1 MTHTP
6 GRTRGISLGRVFGG
20 RVVVQPSTLLMLVL
34 LAYMFSTRGGNELD
48 RRSFTEGLMLA
59 VLLFASVFVH
69 ELAHAATARRMGREV
84 HEVVLTLWG
93 GHTSFDGRNMTPAVS
108 GLTAIAGPVANVLL
122 AGVGLV
128 VSFVLD
134 VSVFELLGAGEIGY
148 LLLGYLVYANVV
160 LALFNSLPG
169 IPMDG
174 GRVLE
179 ALVWR
184 VTGDRLRGLIVAAWA
199 GRIIAI
205 GVVVVIVGLPL
216 TQGFA
221 PDVINLMVAALLF
234 FVLWPAASAAL
245 KGARTVSRRE
255 GVTASSLMVP
265 AVGINFDATVADA
278 AEQAEL
284 TGARE
289 VVVLAADDAPAG
301 HFPVALI
308 GAVPVEAR
316 TTTGLAA
323 VTMPLPR
330 GADVDAELTGD
341 ELISQLQEWWGRTDV
356 WVISDNGTV
365 VGVVQLAEV
374 MQALQ

>member
-1 MTHTP
+1 MTQTP
-6 GRTRGISLGRVFGG
+6 RRTRGISLGRVFGG
-20 RVVVQPSTLLMLVL
+20 RIVVQPSTLLMLVL
-34 LAYMFSTRGGNELD
+34 LAYLFSTRGGNELD

-59 VLLFASVFVH
+59 VLLFTSVFVH

-128 VSFVLD
+128 VSFALD
-134 VSVFELLGAGEIGY
+134 VSVFELLGADQIGY
-148 LLLGYLVYANVV
+148 LLLGYLVYANVI

-179 ALVWR
+179 AIVWR
-184 VTGDRLRGLIVAAWA
+184 LTGDRFRGLIVAAWA
-199 GRIIAI
+199 GRIIAV
-205 GVVVVIVGLPL
+205 GVAMLIVGLPL
-216 TQGFA
+216 AQGFA
-221 PDVINLMVAALLF
+221 PDLFSLMLAALLF

-245 KGARTVSRRE
+245 RGARTLSRRE
-255 GVTASSLMVP
+255 GVTAGSLMVS

-278 AEQAEL
+278 AAQAQRS
-284 TGARE
+284 GARE
-289 VVVLAADDAPAG
+289 IVVLAADDAPAG

-308 GAVPVEAR
+308 NAVPVDAR
-316 TTTGLAA
+316 ATTGLQS
-323 VTMPLPR
+323 VTMPLLR
-330 GADVDAELTGD
+330 GAEVDAELTGD
-341 ELISQLQEWWGRTDV
+341 ALVEQLQLWWGRTDV
-356 WVISDNGTV
+356 WVIRDSGTI
-365 VGVVQLAEV
+365 VGVVQLSEL

>member
-1 MTHTP
+1 MTQTP
-6 GRTRGISLGRVFGG
+6 RRTRGILLGRVFGG
-20 RVVVQPSTLLMLVL
+20 RIVVQPSTLLMLVL
-34 LAYMFSTRGGNELD
+34 LAYMFSTRGGNDLD
-48 RRSFTEGLMLA
+48 RRNFTEGLLLA
-59 VLLFASVFVH
+59 ILLFASVFVH

-108 GLTAIAGPVANVLL
+108 GLTALAGPVANLLL

-128 VSFVLD
+128 ISLALD
-134 VSVFELLGAGEIGY
+134 VSVFDLLAADGIGY
-148 LLLGYLVYANVV
+148 MLLGYLVYANVV

-179 ALVWR
+179 AIVWR
-184 VTGDRLRGLIVAAWA
+184 ATGDRFRGLIVAAWA

-205 GVVVVIVGLPL
+205 GVVLLIVGLPL
-216 TQGFA
+216 AQGFA
-221 PDVINLMVAALLF
+221 PDVFNLMVAALLF

-245 KGARTVSRRE
+245 KGARTLSRRE
-255 GVTASSLMVP
+255 AVTAGSLMVP
-265 AVGINFDATVADA
+265 AVAINFEASVADA
-278 AEQAEL
+278 AVQAEL

-289 VVVLAADDAPAG
+289 VVVLAADEAPAG

-308 GAVPVEAR
+308 DAVPEHTRA
-316 TTTGLAA
+316 TTGLQA
-323 VTMPLPR
+323 VTMPLLR
-330 GADVDAELTGD
+330 GAEVGAELTGD
-341 ELISQLQEWWGRTDV
+341 ALIEQLQQWWGRTDV
-356 WVISDNGTV
+356 WVIRDNDTV